1 MKILHTAD
9 WHLGAP
15 LSGHSEQA
23 SQYLRQQ
30 LQRVPEKIA
39 QICRQEGCD
48 LMLIAGD
55 LFDGSI
61 GRDAV
66 NQVQQ
71 ILGDLQIP
79 VIITP
84 GNHDFC
90 SADSPYFREDW
101 PENVHIFTRPQ
112 MESIVFPGLDCKSY
126 GAGYQAMDCPSLLK
140 HFRAEGNER
149 WHIGVLH
156 AEISASSVYSPITKH
171 QIQESGL
178 DYLALGHIH
187 KQGSQPAGETVC
199 LWPGCPMGRG
209 FDELGVKGVFVV
221 AFDEGI
227 RPTFVPLDTP
237 RFYEEETDAGDDPA
251 AAVRG
256 IVPATES
263 PDFYRII
270 LTGYSSGVDIADIL
284 SQFPH
289 LPNLIL
295 QDQTVPETDLW
306 ASIGDD
312 TLEGHVFSRLKELSD
327 SDNETLSRRAA
338 LAARICR
345 KILDGQEVKL
355 P

>member
-15 LSGHSEQA
+15 LSGHSEQV

-30 LQRVPEKIA
+30 LQKVPEKIA
-39 QICRQEGCD
+39 QVCRQENCD
-48 LMLIAGD
+48 MMLIAGD

-61 GRDAV
+61 GREAV
-66 NQVQQ
+66 TQVQK
-71 ILGDLQIP
+71 ILGELQIP

-90 SADSPYFREDW
+90 SGDSPYFREDW
-101 PENVHIFTRPQ
+101 PENVHIFTHSQ
-112 MESIVFPGLDCKSY
+112 IESIVFPALDCKIY

-156 AEISASSVYSPITKH
+156 AEVGTNSMYSPITKH

-209 FDELGVKGVFVV
+209 FDELGVKGVFITE
-221 AFDEGI
+221 FNEGI

-237 RFYEEETDAGDDPA
+237 RFYEEETDASNDA
-251 AAVRG
+251 AAAIRR

-263 PDFYRII
+263 QDFYRII
-270 LTGYSSGVDIADIL
+270 LTGYSHDLDIADL
-284 SQFPH
+284 LAQFPH
-289 LPNLIL
+289 LPNLTL

-306 ASIGDD
+306 INAGDD
-312 TLEGHVFSRLKELSD
+312 TLEGHVFSHLKELAD
-327 SDNETLSRRAA
+327 SDNDVLSQRAA

-345 KILDGQEVKL
+345 QILDGQEVKL